1 MLRNILES
9 LNVNN
14 LIYMMDQVQKRDGGG
29 VIGFPEDTLKKQ
41 GEHQVIIVLKERRK
55 KVCEFIL
62 NVIKDCK
69 AEGVSHYGS
78 FN

>member
-14 LIYMMDQVQKRDGGG
+14 LIYMMDQVQKRDGG
-29 VIGFPEDTLKKQ
+29 VTGFPEETLKKQ

>member
-14 LIYMMDQVQKRDGGG
+14 LIYMMDQVQKRDER
-29 VIGFPEDTLKKQ
+29 VIGFPEETLKKQ

-69 AEGVSHYGS
+69 AEGVSY
-78 FN
+78 

>member
-14 LIYMMDQVQKRDGGG
+14 LIYMMDQVQKRDEG
-29 VIGFPEDTLKKQ
+29 VIGFPEETLKKQ